1 MPDLIC
7 DTSALQYLHQLGLL
21 HILTALA
28 DRVTVT
34 PAVAAELSEG
44 RSRGIDVPELS
55 DFDWLSLR
63 SPASTVLLPQARDL
77 GEGETEVLALALES
91 HDAVVVLDDRLARR
105 VADELGLRLTGPLGL
120 LIDAKKKGLVSK
132 IEPLLDQLQSLRFRL
147 SPATRAAVLKLVGE
161 VEY

>member
-1 MPDLIC
+1 LPDLIC